1 MEDMLL
7 SYIDNVED
15 KNKITKYLESLDS
28 KEKKA
33 LEIAID
39 HLKSSF
45 DIKKSVGYTKW
56 LNKDK

>member
-1 MEDMLL
+1 MLL

-15 KNKITKYLESLDS
+15 KNKITKYLDTLDD

-33 LEIAID
+33 LEIAMD

>member
-15 KNKITKYLESLDS
+15 KNKITKYLDTLDD

-33 LEIAID
+33 LEIAMD

>member
-15 KNKITKYLESLDS
+15 KNKITKYLDSLDN

-33 LEIAID
+33 LEIAMD

>member
-7 SYIDNVED
+7 SYMDSVED
-15 KNKITKYLESLDS
+15 KNKINEYLNTLDS

-56 LNKDK
+56 LNKYK

>member
-1 MEDMLL
+1 MLL

-15 KNKITKYLESLDS
+15 KNKITKYLDSLDD

-33 LEIAID
+33 LEIAMD

>member
-15 KNKITKYLESLDS
+15 KNKIIKYLKSLDD

-33 LEIAID
+33 LEIAIV

>member
-7 SYIDNVED
+7 SYMDSVED
-15 KNKITKYLESLDS
+15 KNKINEYLNTLDS

-45 DIKKSVGYTKW
+45 DIKKSVGYTKF
-56 LNKDK
+56 LNKYK

>member
-1 MEDMLL
+1 MLL

-15 KNKITKYLESLDS
+15 KNKITKYLDSLDS

>member
-15 KNKITKYLESLDS
+15 KNKITKYLDSLDD

-33 LEIAID
+33 LEIAMD

>member
-7 SYIDNVED
+7 SYIDNVEE
-15 KNKITKYLESLDS
+15 KNKIKNYLETLDS

-33 LEIAID
+33 LEIAMD

-45 DIKKSVGYTKW
+45 DIKKSVGYNKW
-56 LNKDK
+56 LKKDK

>member
-15 KNKITKYLESLDS
+15 KNKIAKYLESLDN

-33 LEIAID
+33 LEIAMD

>member
-15 KNKITKYLESLDS
+15 KNKITKYLDSLDD

-33 LEIAID
+33 LEIAMN

>member
-15 KNKITKYLESLDS
+15 KNKIKKYLNTLDN
-28 KEKKA
+28 KEKA
-33 LEIAID
+33 LEIAMD